1 MTDKNLPQMVKEI
14 IDERDALL
22 KAVSELRYRHEE
34 AMAILRDDPDA
45 ANAATAAWDV
55 LNEGVPKT
63 EDDDFG
69 AVSNAEMQAFKPI
82 FQAPEG
88 WRD

>member
-1 MTDKNLPQMVKEI
+1 MNERDAIVRMIDTI
-14 IDERDALL
+14 IDERDSLRL
-22 KAVSELRYRHEE
+22 SVS
-34 AMAILRDDPDA
+34 ILRNRHKRAMSILKDDPDA

-82 FQAPEG
+82 FKGES
-88 WRD
+88 

>member
-1 MTDKNLPQMVKEI
+1 MTERDAIVRMIDTI
-14 IDERDALL
+14 IDERDNL
-22 KAVSELRYRHEE
+22 KLSVSILRSRHKR
-34 AMAILRDDPDA
+34 AMEILRDDPDA

-69 AVSNAEMQAFKPI
+69 AVSNAEMQAFNSRLSN
-82 FQAPEG
+82 EG
-88 WRD
+88 